1 MDRPKRETCPVY
13 SQRLAGYLMCRG
25 FVLVGMA
32 PNEKYVN
39 RNVFF
44 FGKSAELDSAIQDYL
59 NQR

>member
-1 MDRPKRETCPVY
+1 
-13 SQRLAGYLMCRG
+13 MCRG

-59 NQR
+59 NQ